1 MELGMKNQNL
11 ARLTTNFVSQEG
23 KALESW
29 KYGMVSTNWLSADF
43 ASAKL
48 LLSYFASLCE
58 VAMKTGG
65 NCYEDITSASLNER
79 AASNSGLKACFKGAD
94 AQASSLCIFSS
105 QLKPLVGKVGSSTIY
120 LTSHGSAAAGRT
132 ITPTLGQKPRLQL

>member
-58 VAMKTGG
+58 VAMKTGQALAAKG
-65 NCYEDITSASLNER
+65 FLSTNQHKFELYFYDKNGKAWQHKQTNQANKHSLVLCQAATAMRTSPQPA
-79 AASNSGLKACFKGAD
+79 
-94 AQASSLCIFSS
+94 
-105 QLKPLVGKVGSSTIY
+105 
-120 LTSHGSAAAGRT
+120 
-132 ITPTLGQKPRLQL
+132 